1 MAAASVA
8 VEGGR
13 EGEVEEGGFSNG
25 GRRERRE
32 GLRVCGSQRRA
43 VSSPLSFFFSFFS
56 FSFFFF
62 PLVS

>member
-13 EGEVEEGGFSNG
+13 EGGGRGGWFFG